1 MLFEINKYM
10 SKIGKKILKLVD
22 NVDISIDKENNKIRI
37 SGKYGCLTKQFL
49 KIVDFEIQN
58 NELSVKLLNSTKFGK
73 SYHGLVRSLLQNMII
88 GVSKKFSKSL
98 IAEGIG
104 FKFQLE
110 QNFLILNI
118 GFTHSIRLEIPKDLS
133 IILLLPTKVQ
143 ISGRNKE
150 QVGLYA
156 SQIRSLRPP
165 EPYKG
170 KGILYEDEIIRRK
183 VGKTGR

>member
-1 MLFEINKYM
+1 M
-10 SKIGKKILKLVD
+10 SKIGKKILKLID
-22 NVDISIDKENNKIRI
+22 NVDIAINKEKNEILIR
-37 SGKYGCLTKQFL
+37 GKYGSLTKQFL
-49 KIVDFEIQN
+49 EIVEFEIQE
-58 NELSVKLLNSTKFGK
+58 NELSVKLKRSTKFGK

-98 IAEGIG
+98 IAEGVG
-104 FKFQLE
+104 FKFQIE

-118 GFTHSIRLEIPKDLS
+118 GFTHSIRLEIPQNLT
-133 IILLLPTKVQ
+133 IHLLLPTKIQ
-143 ISGRNKE
+143 ISGINKE
-150 QVGLYA
+150 EVGLYA

-170 KGILYEDEIIRRK
+170 KGLLYENEIIKKK